1 MAPKRSHSRHQKINR
16 EGHQDNLPRVDR
28 SLPRFRP
35 QGIWR
40 NCIRK
45 GSKIIQLIFNLYISP
60 SLQRPHFLD
69 ICVFVLSSVVE
80 LLDATQNKSIQLK
93 HLRTIYK
100 SSMVFNWANWI
111 IRCFSSVP
119 WTTTGTGRMAGGP
132 FFLWHD
138 SGSRCLRL
146 RALLHVWKILL
157 SEEMEHPFFA
167 LEIQGLD
174 SEVSQNHWD
183 FFWIFAIDLKQC
195 ISRISTPQNVSYW
208 TFPCYFFQNRNTS
221 TCAQEPGK
229 CRLSLLWRCS
239 AAMELTYS
247 KPLVTFRTGTLQAEY
262 KITVNLL
269 ECISAIWCYLMV
281 QKNGCKTQQ
290 YLLKHEP
297 ALVETFHFM

>member
-146 RALLHVWKILL
+146 RACCMCEK
-157 SEEMEHPFFA
+157 
-167 LEIQGLD
+167 
-174 SEVSQNHWD
+174 
-183 FFWIFAIDLKQC
+183 
-195 ISRISTPQNVSYW
+195 SY
-208 TFPCYFFQNRNTS
+208 
-221 TCAQEPGK
+221 
-229 CRLSLLWRCS
+229 S
-239 AAMELTYS
+239 ARRWNIRFL
-247 KPLVTFRTGTLQAEY
+247 P
-262 KITVNLL
+262 
-269 ECISAIWCYLMV
+269 
-281 QKNGCKTQQ
+281 
-290 YLLKHEP
+290 
-297 ALVETFHFM
+297 